1 MTTMQEAN
9 VTALTK
15 PNVFAWDEANIST
28 TEMMWLWGY
37 SATEIANIIGAPS
50 RSAVMG
56 KINRMGLTGKGGSYV
71 GANLSGAE
79 LNVKEIR
86 KSVESLTGSPF
97 TWSDK
102 TDRAAMIQMAAILVG
117 QDSDKLAKALGKGK
131 ADIDEVIRMMDQ
143 TGIWKANG
151 RPPSG
156 WWKNGE
162 GNIEILLDSMVL
174 SGHCS
179 IKFNGN
185 EKLYH
190 TAEIKEACCNQ
201 Q

>member
-1 MTTMQEAN
+1 MQATDAATLVN
-9 VTALTK
+9 
-15 PNVFAWDEANIST
+15 PNVFVWDETNIST
-28 TEMMWLWGY
+28 AEMMWLWGY
-37 SATEIANIIGAPS
+37 SATEIANIINAPS

-79 LNVKEIR
+79 LNVEEIQ

-97 TWSDK
+97 SWSDK

-117 QDSDKLAKALGKGK
+117 QDADKLAKALGKSK
-131 ADIDEVIRMMDQ
+131 NDVNEVIRMMDQ

-156 WWKNGE
+156 WWKSGE

-179 IKFNGN
+179 IKFNGSK
-185 EKLYH
+185 KLYH
-190 TAEIKEACCNQ
+190 TIEIEEACCNKR
-201 Q
+201 